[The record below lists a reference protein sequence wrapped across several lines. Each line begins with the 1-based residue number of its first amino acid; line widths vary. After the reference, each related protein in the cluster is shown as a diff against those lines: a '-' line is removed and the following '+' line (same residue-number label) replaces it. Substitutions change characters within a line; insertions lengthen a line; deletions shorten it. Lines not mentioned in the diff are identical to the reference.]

1 MTEKRIVNLS
11 STVVRSDTVIAS
23 EIDGEVVMMNVEH
36 GSYSWLD
43 AIGSEI
49 WDMLKSSRRVSEI
62 CEILMEH
69 YDVEKK
75 SCEEDVLAF
84 LNALA
89 SKNIIAVG
97 DCAE

>member
-23 EIDGEVVMMNVEH
+23 EIDGEVVMMNIEH

-49 WDMLKSSRRVSEI
+49 WNMLKSPRRISEI
-62 CEILMEH
+62 CEILMEN
-69 YDVEKK
+69 YDVERK

-84 LNALA
+84 LNALD
-89 SKNIIAVG
+89 SKNIITVEG
-97 DCAE
+97 CTE